1 VGTAKRE
8 RQKANRQKKMVQQ
21 AKQAKRAVSK
31 KWLVRVLIGV
41 PLAVL
46 VVVLIARPWNDDDE
60 PTPTTVPVITTPVVG
75 TSTVPVLDSTTVP
88 STETTVGA
96 TTTVAA
102 TG

>member
-8 RQKANRQKKMVQQ
+8 RQKANRQKKMVQE

-46 VVVLIARPWNDDDE
+46 VVVLIAQPWNDDDDA
-60 PTPTTVPVITTPVVG
+60 PTPTTVPVITTPV
-75 TSTVPVLDSTTVP
+75 LDSTTVP
-88 STETTVGA
+88 ATETTVGA

>member
-1 VGTAKRE
+1 MGTAKRE
-8 RQKANRQKKMVQQ
+8 RQKANRQLKMVQE

-46 VVVLIARPWNDDDE
+46 AVVLIAQPWNDDDT
-60 PTPTTVPVITTPVVG
+60 PTPTTVPLT
-75 TSTVPVLDSTTVP
+75 TVPVLDTTTVP
-88 STETTVGA
+88 ALDTTTVPAAETTVGA
-96 TTTVAA
+96 TTTVAP